1 MTAHLTRRDLF
12 RRGTQTALL
21 LAGGAALAACGL
33 APAGTAA
40 PAATARLVPAP
51 RQPNPSFVPDVE
63 IRLRAAPAEA
73 AILPGRPT
81 QVWSYQAEL
90 LKGEPASLQTI
101 PGSFLGPTMR
111 VRRGQKLR
119 VHFSHELPGA
129 DTRSIVHW
137 HGLTLPSEQDAHPRH
152 AVARGQTYVY
162 EFTVADRAGTYWY
175 HPHPDMATGRQVYW
189 GLAGLFIV
197 SDDEEQALGL
207 PAGAQDL
214 ALVIQDRSFDAE
226 NQLVYAAGDPMA
238 GAMDYLMGFLGE
250 RVLVNGQVDAS
261 IAVATRAYRLRLLN
275 GSNARTYKLGWQDGT
290 PLTVIATDGGL
301 LERPVE
307 RPYVTLSPGERVELW
322 ADFSGCPVGSEL
334 TLASLA
340 FTGAEGAGEAGG
352 HDMGA
357 MGGGETGGHDMG
369 SMGGGHDMGAMAS
382 SMANAPAQ
390 GAPLTLLN
398 VRVAEQVAADDVL
411 PAVLSRISRY
421 RSEEAVNRDRP
432 RTFTM
437 TQPENRWELNG
448 RVYEP
453 ESIAADETVRLG
465 ELEVWELVNA
475 LNAGE
480 TQHPQGMLH
489 PFHIHGLQFQVIGRE
504 VLPEL
509 RAGWESV
516 SAGYVD
522 EGWKDT
528 VLLMPGERVRLLLR
542 FAEHP
547 GTYMVHCH
555 ILEHED
561 MGLMRNIE
569 VVG

>member
-1 MTAHLTRRDLF
+1 MSTPLTRRTLLG
-12 RRGTQTALL
+12 RGARAALL

-40 PAATARLVPAP
+40 PAGTTRPAPAP

-63 IRLRAAPAEA
+63 IRLHAAPAETT
-73 AILPGRPT
+73 ILPGRPT
-81 QVWSYQAEL
+81 AVWSYQAEL
-90 LKGEPASLQTI
+90 LAGDPANLEII
-101 PGSFLGPTMR
+101 PGSFLGPTVR

-119 VHFSHELPGA
+119 VHFSHELPGNE
-129 DTRSIVHW
+129 TRSIVHW

-175 HPHPDMATGRQVYW
+175 HPHPDMATGRQVYQ

-214 ALVIQDRSFDAE
+214 ALVIQDRSFDGD

-250 RVLVNGQVDAS
+250 RVLVNGQTDAS
-261 IAVATRAYRLRLLN
+261 IEVATRAYRLRLLN
-275 GSNARTYKLGWQDGT
+275 GSNARTYKLGWADGT
-290 PLTVIATDGGL
+290 PLTVIASDGGL

-322 ADFSGCPVGSEL
+322 ADFRGRPVGTEL

-352 HDMGA
+352 HDMGD
-357 MGGGETGGHDMG
+357 MSGGHDMG
-369 SMGGGHDMGAMAS
+369 NMSGGGHDMGAMAS
-382 SMANAPAQ
+382 TMANAPAQ
-390 GAPLTLLN
+390 GAPLTVLK
-398 VRVAEQVAADDVL
+398 VRMAEQFESDDAL
-411 PAVLSRISRY
+411 PSVLSRISRH
-421 RSEEAVNRDRP
+421 RLADAVNRDRP
-432 RTFTM
+432 RSFTM
-437 TQPENRWELNG
+437 TQPGSRWELNG

-453 ESIAADETVRLG
+453 EAIAADERVRLG

-475 LNAGE
+475 LNDGE

-528 VLLMPGERVRLLLR
+528 VLLMPGERVKLLLR
-542 FAEHP
+542 FAAHP

>member
-1 MTAHLTRRDLF
+1 MTTQLTRRALL
-12 RRGTQTALL
+12 RRGTRAALF

-33 APAGTAA
+33 SPAGTAA
-40 PAATARLVPAP
+40 PAGTTRPARAP
-51 RQPNPSFVPDVE
+51 RQPNPGFVPDVE
-63 IRLRAAPAEA
+63 IRLRAALAEA

-90 LKGEPASLQTI
+90 LTGDPGSLQAI
-101 PGSFLGPTMR
+101 PGSFLGPTIR

-119 VHFSHELPGA
+119 VHFSHELPGT

-152 AVARGQTYVY
+152 AIAAGQTYVY

-175 HPHPDMATGRQVYW
+175 HPHPDMATGRQVYQ

-207 PAGAQDL
+207 PSGEQDL
-214 ALVIQDRSFDAE
+214 ALVIQDRSFDGD

-250 RVLVNGQVDAS
+250 RVLVNGQFDTS
-261 IAVATRAYRLRLLN
+261 IEVATRAYRLRLLN
-275 GSNARTYKLGWQDGT
+275 GSNARTYKLGWEDGT
-290 PLTVIATDGGL
+290 LLTVIASDGGL

-322 ADFSGCPVGSEL
+322 ADFSGRAVGSEL

-340 FTGAEGAGEAGG
+340 FEGAEGAGAQELSGMNSADAGGHGG
-352 HDMGA
+352 HDMGN
-357 MGGGETGGHDMG
+357 T
-369 SMGGGHDMGAMAS
+369 GGGHDMGAMAS
-382 SMANAPAQ
+382 TMANAPAQ
-390 GAPLTLLN
+390 GAPLTVLR
-398 VRVAEQVAADDVL
+398 VRVTEHAESDDAL
-411 PAVLSRISRY
+411 PSVLSSLSRHRI
-421 RSEEAVNRDRP
+421 EEAVNRDKP
-432 RTFTM
+432 RSFTM
-437 TQPENRWELNG
+437 TQPGVRWELNG

-453 ESIAADETVRLG
+453 DTIAADETVRLG

-480 TQHPQGMLH
+480 TRHPQGMLH

-516 SAGYVD
+516 SAGFVD

-542 FAEHP
+542 FAAHT
-547 GTYMVHCH
+547 GTYMAHCH